1 MKLRWEAPV
10 VDVLCGSSVMVLEVA
25 LELRSFSYLVSTKEF
40 APVDSGANL
49 GRVTGCSKAGGGS
62 KQFWWRLL
70 MTAYSE
76 RSPSLEAALGSA
88 TRHES

>member
-25 LELRSFSYLVSTKEF
+25 LELRSFSYLVSSKEF

-49 GRVTGCSKAGGGS
+49 GRVIGCSKAGGGS
-62 KQFWWRLL
+62 
-70 MTAYSE
+70 
-76 RSPSLEAALGSA
+76 
-88 TRHES
+88 